1 MKDPNKPE
9 SASETR
15 LGKFE
20 TTLVLFFILCFA
32 MPMFWGFQL
41 IYIAWTNDEV
51 VSTRPIGNFV
61 RMSGP
66 GGFQGRVVI
75 ETDVGSYPMRFAAAA
90 AKGTPL
96 VLELRASGKRY
107 ICSAANKQIAPPTA
121 AIANNAATPT
131 IAITPISTPTLAK
144 QCVETDGPDFGD
156 AAQGAKP

>member
-1 MKDPNKPE
+1 MKDQIKPE

-32 MPMFWGFQL
+32 MPLYWGAQL
-41 IYIAWTNDEV
+41 LYMAWTNDEV
-51 VSTRPIGNFV
+51 ISTRPIGNFV

-75 ETDVGSYPMRFAAAA
+75 ETDRGSYPMRFAAAA

-96 VLELRASGKRY
+96 VVELRASGKRY
-107 ICSAANKQIAPPTA
+107 ICSAANKQTAHRKASIPT
-121 AIANNAATPT
+121 TPT
-131 IAITPISTPTLAK
+131 STPTLPTL
-144 QCVETDGPDFGD
+144 CVETDGLDFGGS
-156 AAQGAKP
+156 AQGANP